1 MEESLRILKPYLRG
15 LPLILIVMVMGY
27 LAAAQYLKYVTPMYE
42 SVTRLRL
49 ADTSEGVSNSNLF
62 KDFDVFVTSNKIAAE
77 IEVLKSEMLIDKT
90 LDRLDFDIEVYRVGK
105 MRKTELYDD
114 SPLSVTILSIDDRLH
129 DRLFDVHLH
138 EKLSYKLIHPNGS
151 VFHANLGDTLE
162 VDGARLVL
170 SLNEEFIRSR
180 NGIHIRD
187 HYQFKKISRDQLIS
201 QVKNGLT
208 VIPVDKDV
216 AVIRLIFAS
225 PHPVKASRF
234 SDMLAHT
241 YINDYIHNK
250 SGVAKITKDFLNQQI
265 NEVNRKLSKIESD
278 IEAFRNRHKITNIP
292 QESETILRQVS
303 QMKIQQT
310 NLLMNLSA
318 VDELHEYIRSGA
330 ENFEA
335 LAPNFESFSDMLS
348 TELVKKIQ
356 DLRAEKRTLL
366 LVFTP
371 QEERIR
377 VIDKKLADLFAYLTE
392 SISNTR
398 RNLEIKYENLS
409 RDIRAAQL
417 QLVDIPGKE
426 RQLTILKREFDIYQE
441 SYNFL
446 NEKKIEAEIAHAAAI
461 SFHRI
466 IQHARV
472 PQSPFSPNYIIL
484 KIVSALLAG
493 TGAIALI
500 FLVHTI
506 KARVNDLKTI
516 ETSSAIPVAAAT
528 PRLKKN
534 GLLQK
539 HFLHQVNQLDIKKLI
554 PDQGI
559 ITLNSF
565 RNEEGGP
572 FHAIHM
578 AEALSRQNR
587 RILLV
592 DAENKLGLSPLG
604 AGETHTVTD
613 WLSVVH
619 LDNPSLRYFTNSQM
633 AELVDGPAN
642 SYDLTVISNAP
653 IGTPL
658 SLQIMRASTVNF
670 VVVDSRLTPARLI
683 PRIDLL
689 KEEFHFDHL
698 YFILNRLGYNP
709 NVVFEFTGWVLKKL
723 GFRQPSLSALTY
735 VPASSEI

>member
-633 AELVDGPAN
+633 AELVDGLAN